1 MSTKKPNPKFRMIAQ
16 EGGFGEPRFTI
27 KHRVFFFF
35 WVTVSKNLDVDA
47 ALEVLHAL
55 RKEFP

>member
-1 MSTKKPNPKFRMIAQ
+1 MNEARPKFRMIAQ
-16 EGGFGEPRFTI
+16 EGMPGEPRFTI
-27 KHRVFFFF
+27 KLRVFFFF
-35 WVTVSKNLDVDA
+35 WTTVAKNLDVDA